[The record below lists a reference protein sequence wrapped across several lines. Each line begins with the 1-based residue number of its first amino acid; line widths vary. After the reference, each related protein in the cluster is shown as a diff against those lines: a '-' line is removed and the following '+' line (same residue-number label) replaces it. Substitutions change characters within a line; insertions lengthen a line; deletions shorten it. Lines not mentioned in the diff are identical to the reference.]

1 MTCARCGGVRAT
13 RFRLEH
19 ADGPRLVCLRCA
31 PQHGPLLRRSFRV
44 AIVVGTVLT
53 AINQGGTI
61 LAGAW
66 TPALAWK
73 IPLTYSVPFMVS
85 MWGALSSLRQ
95 RPP

>member
-1 MTCARCGGVRAT
+1 M
-13 RFRLEH
+13 
-19 ADGPRLVCLRCA
+19 CLRCA
-31 PQHGPLLRRSFRV
+31 LRHGPLLRRSLGV

-73 IPLTYSVPFMVS
+73 IPLTYMVPFMVA